1 MRTRRVEVAAWALLV
16 AQVVHGLVP
25 AETESDGN
33 VGLVGGLVLLVATM
47 TAIVGLRRQRPWA
60 APLTAG
66 IGLTVAIG
74 FVLYHATPVT
84 SPVTN
89 PYIGEPVGP
98 AAWITVA
105 LSVAAGLWAAY
116 AARPRPTA

>member
-16 AQVVHGLVP
+16 AQLVHGLTP
-25 AETESDGN
+25 ADTESDGY

-47 TAIVGLRRQRPWA
+47 TAILGLRRQRPWA

-66 IGLTVAIG
+66 IGLTVAVG

-105 LSVAAGLWAAY
+105 LPVAAGLWAAY
-116 AARPRPTA
+116 AARPRPSA